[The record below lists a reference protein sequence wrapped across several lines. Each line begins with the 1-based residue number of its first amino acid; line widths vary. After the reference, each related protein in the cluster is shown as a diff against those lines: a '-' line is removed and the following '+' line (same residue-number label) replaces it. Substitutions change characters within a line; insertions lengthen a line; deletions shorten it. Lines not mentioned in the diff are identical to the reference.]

1 MLTLPNFLTLLRII
15 AVPVF
20 LILVSN
26 HHYAPALVM
35 FMAAG
40 ITDTVDGVIAR
51 VMDSKSALGASLD
64 PLADKLLLVSSFLI
78 LTWLGVIP
86 AWLMI
91 LVLTRDVVIL
101 TGYLAIYF
109 VSTPIEVNP
118 TAVSKLNTCLEMLTI
133 GFALVTL
140 ARPDIPMAQTNLVT
154 WYLTGTTITISGVHY
169 VYSGLLWYQRQGASN
184 PPESR
189 PKPRP
194 RNETGETASHD

>member
-26 HHYAPALVM
+26 RHYAPALVM
-35 FMAAG
+35 FLAAG
-40 ITDTVDGVIAR
+40 ITDTVDGVLAR

-78 LTWLGVIP
+78 LTWVGVIP
-86 AWLMI
+86 PWLMI
-91 LVLTRDVVIL
+91 LVLTRDAVIL
-101 TGYLAIYF
+101 AGYLAIYF

-118 TAVSKLNTCLEMLTI
+118 TPVSKLNTCLEMLTV
-133 GFALVTL
+133 GFALTTL
-140 ARPDIPMAQTNLVT
+140 ARPDIPMAQINLAI

-169 VYSGLLWYQRQGASN
+169 VYSGLLWYQRQGTPSQM
-184 PPESR
+184 E
-189 PKPRP
+189 PRRQAGP
-194 RNETGETASHD
+194 RNG